1 MNSKLLKSEVEKF
14 ITENYRS
21 DLSRIIFSGSPFEGI
36 STQEI
41 AVQLKGKRTA
51 EKKFPALF
59 SSSKIIYPPGLNL
72 EQASSKITA
81 EYKASLV
88 TGDTFIDLTGGLG
101 IDSLHFSRKFENC
114 VYCEINPEVAEIAAH
129 NFKVLNRDNIEV
141 HTTDGI
147 SFLDNFEK
155 KYSCIYIDPS
165 RREKT
170 GGRVFR
176 LSQCIPDVGKN
187 LDLLFSKSSI
197 IIIKTSPLLDLQA
210 GISEL
215 QKVAEIHIVAVEN
228 DVKELIWILKETND
242 SRIIVK
248 TVNFTKTRIEE
259 YKNWFGEN
267 PQPEIHAPRIYLYEP
282 NAAIMKSGLF
292 GALGMDLNLE
302 KLHPNSHLYTSDQLI
317 DFPGRRFKIQ
327 NILPYNI
334 KKIRKNINF
343 EKAHIATRNFPDP
356 VKVIRQKLKLSD
368 GGENYLF
375 FTTSHSGD
383 LICIIAGKI

>member
-21 DLSRIIFSGSPFEGI
+21 DLSRVIFSGSPFEGI

-51 EKKFPALF
+51 EKKFPTLF
-59 SSSKIIYPPGLNL
+59 YSFGIIYPPGLNL
-72 EQASSKITA
+72 EQASSEITA

-88 TGDTFIDLTGGLG
+88 TGNTFIDLTGGFG
-101 IDSLHFSRKFENC
+101 IDTLYFSRRFERC
-114 VYCEINPEVAEIAAH
+114 VYCEINPELAETAAH
-129 NFKVLNRDNIEV
+129 NFRILNRDNIEV

-147 SFLDNFEK
+147 SFLSGSK
-155 KYSCIYIDPS
+155 QKYSCIYLDPS
-165 RREKT
+165 RRDT
-170 GGRVFR
+170 AGGRVFR
-176 LSQCIPDVGKN
+176 LSQCIPDAGKN
-187 LDLLFSKSSI
+187 LDLLFSKSPQI
-197 IIIKTSPLLDLQA
+197 LIKTSPLLDLQA

-267 PQPEIHAPRIYLYEP
+267 PQP
-282 NAAIMKSGLF
+282 
-292 GALGMDLNLE
+292 
-302 KLHPNSHLYTSDQLI
+302 
-317 DFPGRRFKIQ
+317 
-327 NILPYNI
+327 
-334 KKIRKNINF
+334 
-343 EKAHIATRNFPDP
+343 
-356 VKVIRQKLKLSD
+356 
-368 GGENYLF
+368 
-375 FTTSHSGD
+375 
-383 LICIIAGKI
+383 